1 MNFKFLLYES
11 DQLSIKQKFEII
23 DLFGSTFSNK
33 LTLKMFDW
41 KYINNP
47 FGNSLHLLG
56 YCENE
61 LVLNRSFW
69 KVNNINKF
77 LYQCVDT
84 CVSPKIQGKGVF
96 KASQLFL
103 EENHNDLRYYN
114 LPNKKSMPVY
124 LKLGWKIIKKT
135 KIKLTVPSLLKDR
148 SLSFNDNE
156 INWRYNLHPNK
167 IYYKIKQGNGYIICF
182 LKYSC
187 LPIALG
193 YTRLKPDLKTIFFP
207 LVFSYD
213 KNVRGLTIPKY
224 NNIIISKN
232 SNEEVSFYN
241 FDMF

>member
-1 MNFKFLLYES
+1 MNIKFILYES
-11 DQLSIKQKFEII
+11 DQLSIKQKSEILN
-23 DLFGSTFSNK
+23 LFDSTFSNS
-33 LTLKMFDW
+33 LSIKMFDW

-56 YCENE
+56 YFENE

-69 KVNNINKF
+69 KVNNIKNS

-84 CVSPKIQGKGVF
+84 CVSPRIQGKGVF

-103 EENHNDLRYYN
+103 EENHKNLRYYN
-114 LPNKKSMPVY
+114 LPNKISRPVY
-124 LKLGWKIIKKT
+124 LKLGWRIIEKT
-135 KIKLTVPSLLKDR
+135 KIKLTVPFLLKNHNI
-148 SLSFNDNE
+148 SFNDNE

-167 IYYKIKQGNGYIICF
+167 TYYKIKQGKGYIICF
-182 LKYSC
+182 LKHNF

-193 YTRLKPDLKTIFFP
+193 YTRLKPDLKTIFSP

-213 KNVRGLTIPKY
+213 KNILGFSIPKKE
-224 NNIIISKN
+224 NIIITKN
-232 SNEEVSFYN
+232 NNEKVSFYN